1 MRKPDFCI
9 GENKGADQ
17 LRSKCAY
24 VFATQIVKLVFIKS
38 EISSFYQ
45 SSVAAHCDRLFSVR
59 PGRKP

>member
-24 VFATQIVKLVFIKS
+24 VFATQIVKLVLLNPKFQAS
-38 EISSFYQ
+38 TN
-45 SSVAAHCDRLFSVR
+45 LL
-59 PGRKP
+59 